1 MYYCLKA
8 RSIAPPA
15 ADTNGTV
22 SDYRVSLKAP
32 LRLEVRD
39 HFEVGLM
46 KGHLPIT
53 WNTISEELGNDQFYV
68 NGALKTIPAGHHTL
82 TTLQDAMNTIIDNQ
96 LPFPVTP
103 PTNHVI
109 LTPLYYNGRVRMQ
122 IVTAGLQIDFILPR
136 NLGKVLGFDGT
147 PHVGA
152 RIYDGTSLPDFTGT
166 VREINVECDL
176 VDPNYCRNNQQQ
188 SRALVRVTPPGGLPY
203 STFNVV
209 NTDTMWLPIS
219 NTTEI
224 SDVHIRVT
232 NQDLVPIKFQ
242 DGEAD
247 FCVCIRKVSRD
258 RPTTV
263 PRMPQ

>member
-53 WNTISEELGNDQFYV
+53 WNTISEELDNDQFLL
-68 NGALKTIPAGHHTL
+68 NGALKTIPPGHHTL
-82 TTLQDAMNTIIDNQ
+82 TTLQDAMNDIIDN
-96 LPFPVTP
+96 FP
-103 PTNHVI
+103 PTPAVNHVV
-109 LTPLYYNGRVRMQ
+109 LTPLYYNGKVQ
-122 IVTAGLQIDFILPR
+122 LQVVTVGMLITFPIAR
-136 NLGKVLGFDGT
+136 NLGNALGFIASGHT
-147 PHVGA
+147 GPTVTQGS
-152 RIYDGTSLPDFTGT
+152 SLPDFTGG

-242 DGEAD
+242 AGEAD

-258 RPTTV
+258 RPTVV